1 MVPLFGKPV
10 RFDLYK
16 QFFITMIHK
25 FEIAYTNGLLLTL
38 LKLKV
43 GVNYLIFYASPDMP
57 LMSWEPF
64 LKFILRTNNNTWAPP
79 CICHHL

>member
-43 GVNYLIFYASPDMP
+43 GVNYLIFMHR
-57 LMSWEPF
+57 L
-64 LKFILRTNNNTWAPP
+64 
-79 CICHHL
+79 ICP